1 MVLHQLLSRLI
12 LFGQNLFRLG
22 EPILPHL
29 LEKLTRNRHAGGFA
43 DHCINA
49 AIGADGGI
57 VQIAIPLGDLAG
69 TKRLEAIE
77 TAAELILLELFS
89 IVFAV
94 IVRSNQILIRVHMA
108 FLLMFECDFL

>member
-29 LEKLTRNRHAGGFA
+29 LEKLARDRHAGGFA
-43 DHCINA
+43 DHRIDA

-94 IVRSNQILIRVHMA
+94 IVRSNQILIRVHVA
-108 FLLMFECDFL
+108 FLLMFDYELL